1 MTYLFNFFRFTV
13 MDKDGWYISYSPC
26 GDFSEFVGENMT
38 GYLPCIKATVS
49 MHENVKTSHVHR
61 LFNTSITNPI
71 ETLFGSERAK
81 KKKHTLVKRH
91 VPE

>member
-26 GDFSEFVGENMT
+26 GDFSEFVGEKMT

-49 MHENVKTSHVHR
+49 MHEN
-61 LFNTSITNPI
+61 I
-71 ETLFGSERAK
+71 
-81 KKKHTLVKRH
+81 
-91 VPE
+91 